1 MRFIS
6 LTVKKGLFQ
15 DTFDFN
21 AHVNIVH
28 SEKNSVGKTTL
39 LRFLMF
45 SLGYP
50 IPGTRGLN
58 FARYEFEADVISAN
72 HKTYRIV
79 RFGDIVTLIGEGDD
93 LSFSLPSDLNALHK
107 IIFGIQNDEV
117 LENLLGAYYVDQE
130 KGWTLLN
137 RGKAI
142 GSIHFSIEGLIRG
155 LSGRSN
161 DELAVRLSSV
171 KRELQKYKHMLD
183 VARYQAEINALG
195 ENIAYDAPIDEID
208 TAIDVLL
215 SERKP
220 IFDELERV
228 KNVIRKNMSFK
239 KYIDSF
245 QLRVRSLTTDE
256 EIPVNEDTIIGFRD
270 DANYLATKRK
280 MVEMRLAE
288 IDNKIANL
296 RRQQD
301 KENTLFDVQTSIQA
315 FDADVAKMNVDAVS
329 TERIIRR
336 LETERK
342 SLEDAITRSV
352 KSNNPIIGE
361 LHTLISAYA
370 NELGIDERYVRPS
383 EDYIFTSDLKSLT
396 GAIFHKIVFAFKM
409 SYIKIIGRYTGVNL
423 PLILDSP
430 SGREVD
436 KINIADMI
444 AILVRDFSEHQIII
458 ASINL
463 YDFVSPNILEIKNQ
477 LLSF

>member
-6 LTVKKGLFQ
+6 LTVKQGMFQ
-15 DTFDFN
+15 DVFN
-21 AHVNIVH
+21 FTADVNIIH

-58 FARYEFEADVISAN
+58 FDRYEYKAEIISSEN
-72 HKTYRIV
+72 NPYCIF
-79 RFGDIVTLIGEGDD
+79 RFGDFVTLIGENAEQN
-93 LSFSLPSDLNALHK
+93 FSLPSDLNALHK
-107 IIFGIQNDEV
+107 IIFGIQTDEV

-155 LSGRSN
+155 LSNRSN
-161 DELAVRLSSV
+161 DELAVRLSAV
-171 KRELQKYKHMLD
+171 KRELQKYRYMLD
-183 VARYQAEINALG
+183 VARYQSEINTLG
-195 ENIAYDAPIDEID
+195 ETVAYDAPIDEID
-208 TAIDVLL
+208 TTLDIFL

-220 IFDELERV
+220 IYDELERV
-228 KNVIRKNMSFK
+228 KNVIRKNTSFK

-256 EIPVNEDTIIGFRD
+256 EIPVNENTIIGFRD
-270 DANYLATKRK
+270 DMEYLITKRK
-280 MVEMRLAE
+280 MVEAQLAD
-288 IDNKIANL
+288 IDSRIANL
-296 RRQQD
+296 RQQQS
-301 KENTLFDVQTSIQA
+301 KELALFDVQTSIQA
-315 FDADVAKMNVDAVS
+315 FDADVAKMNIDAIS

-342 SLEDAITRSV
+342 SLEDSITQSI
-352 KSNNPIIGE
+352 KLNNPIIGE
-361 LHTLISAYA
+361 LHTLISTYA

-409 SYIKIIGRYTGVNL
+409 SYIKIIEKHTAVKL
-423 PLILDSP
+423 PVVLDSP

-436 KINIADMI
+436 KINIADMMS
-444 AILVRDFSEHQIII
+444 ILFRDFAEHQIII

-463 YDFVSPNILEIKNQ
+463 YDFKSPNILEIKDR